1 MHGSSIKNILAQ
13 PDVNNVSI
21 INKQK
26 VMTKRNNKIE
36 SRINEL
42 TKADVEVIARPN
54 NEWRVNKNININ
66 NDN

>member
-1 MHGSSIKNILAQ
+1 
-13 PDVNNVSI
+13 
-21 INKQK
+21 
-26 VMTKRNNKIE
+26 MTKRNNKIE